1 MSLDRIW
8 PVERIVEKRGEGKM
22 EELGKVFGFINQFEL
37 FWGTKI
43 TIVEIDE
50 WGKNRETKRKNYNF
64 EYL

>member
-8 PVERIVEKRGEGKM
+8 PVERIVEKRGEGEM
-22 EELGKVFGFINQFEL
+22 EELGKVFGFINQLFEYFGERRL
-37 FWGTKI
+37 ME
-43 TIVEIDE
+43 IVDE